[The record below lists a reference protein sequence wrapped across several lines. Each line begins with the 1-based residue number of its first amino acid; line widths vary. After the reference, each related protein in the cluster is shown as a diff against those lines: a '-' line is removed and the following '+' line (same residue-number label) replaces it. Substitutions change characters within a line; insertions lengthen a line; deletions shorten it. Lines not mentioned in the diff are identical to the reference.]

1 MEKNLKCP
9 LTKEENIFVYSL
21 DKILLS
27 NKNELTLDTFNNMN
41 EPQEYYAE
49 WNFTQKMT
57 SCMIPL
63 YKILGQKKLFVVEKN
78 QNNGYL

>member
-27 NKNELTLDTFNNMN
+27 NKNELTPDTFSNMN

-49 WNFTQKMT
+49 WNFWVIGENNMLILKEIAKFFSKVVVPFHFLTN
-57 SCMIPL
+57 
-63 YKILGQKKLFVVEKN
+63 KI
-78 QNNGYL
+78 